1 MLKQAHQRGG
11 TDSNLPIIKRNKLK
25 LKAFWLRDSMESC
38 TLTGCLVFTSSN
50 WHGSNGGSVSEWMR
64 LKITGKHRT
73 KGNELSI
80 YDAFC
85 QSKYIRI
92 CHIIS
97 TAFIINFE
105 ILSPFPIY
113 NYGSSSHAAS
123 GKVFFPIASHDGE
136 FLNPDKNVIR
146 MRSHKSQVKCFI
158 NLPTKYWKLFIS
170 NF

>member
-1 MLKQAHQRGG
+1 MA
-11 TDSNLPIIKRNKLK
+11 
-25 LKAFWLRDSMESC
+25 SMEAQFQS
-38 TLTGCLVFTSSN
+38 GCD
-50 WHGSNGGSVSEWMR
+50 
-64 LKITGKHRT
+64 LKSQGNTEQRE
-73 KGNELSI
+73 NELSI

-85 QSKYIRI
+85 QSKYVRR

-123 GKVFFPIASHDGE
+123 GKVFFPIASNDGQ

-158 NLPTKYWKLFIS
+158 NLPTKY
-170 NF
+170 